1 MSGRYFL
8 HDRGVKTLLL
18 VLNRLLADTC
28 KLRSVHGTLEP
39 RWVAQT
45 IIFSSVVFTVDGSA
59 SFTSFVRLDLGCLFF
74 WKAMPVYFH
83 GHSSLGANDI
93 TSCPYM
99 YLLQHKMG
107 DLDINKDK
115 LDLLRT
121 LSRDTSARS
130 GSTIR

>member
-74 WKAMPVYFH
+74 
-83 GHSSLGANDI
+83 G
-93 TSCPYM
+93 
-99 YLLQHKMG
+99 
-107 DLDINKDK
+107 K
-115 LDLLRT
+115 LCQFIFM
-121 LSRDTSARS
+121 DTRAS
-130 GSTIR
+130 GQMT

>member
-45 IIFSSVVFTVDGSA
+45 IIFSSVVFTVNGLA
-59 SFTSFVRLDLGCLFF
+59 LASFVRLDLGDR
-74 WKAMPVYFH
+74 KSVV
-83 GHSSLGANDI
+83 
-93 TSCPYM
+93 
-99 YLLQHKMG
+99 
-107 DLDINKDK
+107 
-115 LDLLRT
+115 
-121 LSRDTSARS
+121 
-130 GSTIR
+130 

>member
-99 YLLQHKMG
+99 YLLHMWG
-107 DLDINKDK
+107 LVINKDN
-115 LDLLRT
+115 LDLHRT
-121 LSRDTSARS
+121 ISRDTSTRKKKKHI
-130 GSTIR
+130 T